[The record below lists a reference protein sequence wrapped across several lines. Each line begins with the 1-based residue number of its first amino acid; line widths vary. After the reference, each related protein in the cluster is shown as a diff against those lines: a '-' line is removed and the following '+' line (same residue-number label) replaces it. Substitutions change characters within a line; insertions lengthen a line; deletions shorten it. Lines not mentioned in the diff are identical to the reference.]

1 MDLFVLCITIF
12 IVRILDVA
20 LGTFRM
26 IVTVKGKTVLATIIG
41 FVEVTIWFL
50 IVKDALNSGSNSWWI
65 VFSYAGGFAAGTY
78 IGGILSAKLLKSSLS
93 VQVIIEKEHS
103 NLVNILRN
111 NGFAVSVIDAKG
123 FDYSDKLLLFSEIKS
138 PTLAEFEKIV
148 REYEEK
154 AFMVVNETKYVQNGY
169 FRDIVK

>member
-12 IVRILDVA
+12 FVRILDVA

-26 IVTVKGKTVLATIIG
+26 VVTVRGKMLLATIIG
-41 FVEVTIWFL
+41 FIEVTIWFL
-50 IVKDALNSGSNSWWI
+50 IVKDALSNGSNSWWI
-65 VFSYAGGFAAGTY
+65 VFSYAGGFAIGTY
-78 IGGILSAKLLKSSLS
+78 VGGILSKKLIKSSLS
-93 VQVIIEKEHS
+93 VQVIIEREHS

-123 FDYSDKLLLFSEIKS
+123 YDYSDKLLLFSEIES
-138 PTLAEFEKIV
+138 PCLRDFEKVV